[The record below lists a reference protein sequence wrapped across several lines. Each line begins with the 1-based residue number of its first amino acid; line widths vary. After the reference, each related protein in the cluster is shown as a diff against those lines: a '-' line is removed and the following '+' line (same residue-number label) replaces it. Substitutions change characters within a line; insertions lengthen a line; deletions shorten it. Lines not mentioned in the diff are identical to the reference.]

1 MTDLKAV
8 AQGMYDDMRAGRD
21 IDAAIEKYMADDFVE
36 HEAVPGL
43 GATRDTPRQ
52 MFKMMHAAFP
62 DFRMDV
68 LEMLQDGDKV
78 VTRLQMLGTHEGEF
92 MGVPASGNQIEV
104 DTIDIMQFRGDKCI
118 AHWGVMDTGAMM
130 QQIGAGTAE

>member
-1 MTDLKAV
+1 MSDLKAV
-8 AQGMYDDMRAGRD
+8 AQGMYDSVRAGSD
-21 IDAAIEKYMADDFVE
+21 IDAAVERYMAEDFVE

-43 GATRDTPRQ
+43 GATRDTPRE

-62 DFRMDV
+62 DFRMEV

-78 VTRLQMLGTHEGEF
+78 VTRLKMRGTHQGEF

-104 DTIDIMQFRGDKCI
+104 DTIDIMQFRDDKCI
-118 AHWGVMDTGAMM
+118 AHWGVMDSGAMM
-130 QQIGAGTAE
+130 QQIGGGAPA

>member
-8 AQGMYDDMRAGRD
+8 AQGMYDDVRAGSD

-36 HEAVPGL
+36 HEVVPGIE
-43 GATRDTPRQ
+43 ATRDTPRQ

-62 DFRMDV
+62 DFRMEV

-78 VTRLQMLGTHEGEF
+78 VTRLKMLGTHEGEF
-92 MGVPASGNQIEV
+92 MGVPASGNQVEV
-104 DTIDIMQFRGDKCI
+104 SGIDILQLRGDKVI
-118 AHWGVMDTGAMM
+118 AHWGVTDIAAMM
-130 QQIGAGTAE
+130 EQIGAGAPE